1 MRKLQKEI
9 IALKQC
15 GISGMPISNLLKVAK
30 STVFDAIKC
39 FKKLGDYSNCSGRG
53 QKKICMH
60 QNIDK
65 KSVFQQQAPKSIMVW
80 AAFSKTWKSP
90 LIFIEKIVKI
100 NVEYYVANVL
110 KSISLLLNDHY
121 KDKNWTF

>member
-53 QKKICMH
+53 QKKSACTKTLIKNLYFNSKH
-60 QNIDK
+60 PNQLWFGQH
-65 KSVFQQQAPKSIMVW
+65 FQKRGSR
-80 AAFSKTWKSP
+80 
-90 LIFIEKIVKI
+90 
-100 NVEYYVANVL
+100 
-110 KSISLLLNDHY
+110 H
-121 KDKNWTF
+121 